1 MNIIGRVTR
10 DAQVRDLSNEKK
22 VVNFSIATN
31 ESYRNKNGER
41 VDRAT
46 FFDCS
51 YFLSPNVAKA
61 LLKGTLVEL
70 GGRVSATAWMDKQ
83 GQPKAGLNF
92 IATHIK
98 LHGKANT
105 HIQDTREIEVY
116 EAVEISNKDVQSNG
130 SGRDDLPF

>member
-1 MNIIGRVTR
+1 MNIIGRLTR
-10 DAQVRDLSNEKK
+10 DAQVRYLSNEKK

-41 VDRAT
+41 LDKAT

-51 YFLSPNVAKA
+51 YFLSPNIAKA

-70 GGRVSATAWMDKQ
+70 GGQVSAKAWIDKE

-98 LHGKANT
+98 LHGKAST
-105 HIQDTREIEVY
+105 SIQDAKKIEVY
-116 EAVEISNKDVQSNG
+116 EAVEISNKDAAFNEG
-130 SGRDDLPF
+130 GHDDLPF

>member
-1 MNIIGRVTR
+1 MNIIGRLTR

-22 VVNFSIATN
+22 VVNFSVATN

-41 VDRAT
+41 VDKAT

-70 GGRVSATAWMDKQ
+70 GGQVSATAWIDKQ

-98 LHGKANT
+98 LHGKANLST
-105 HIQDTREIEVY
+105 QDTKEIEVY
-116 EAVEISNKDVQSNG
+116 EAVEIIGNDAAI
-130 SGRDDLPF
+130 SGDSHDDLPF